1 MRYAE
6 VCVNSTIPDRRT
18 FSYSIPDGLSIDVG
32 QAVWVPFG
40 TKLLQGVVLEL
51 TDSPAVAETKDII
64 GVIEPRPIL
73 SPAYIAMANWLS
85 KHYLAPI
92 FDSVALMLPPGFEIG
107 ALTFLTASI
116 PSDFDLDSL
125 DEEQRHI
132 LELIE
137 KKGKSGQKELEKAL
151 GQKKAQRLVA
161 QLVKK
166 GLVQKIYDL
175 EPIKVSPKFADFLKL
190 TIDPQ
195 QAEQE

>member
-18 FSYSIPDGLSIDVG
+18 FSYSISDALSIEVG

-40 TKLLQGVVLEL
+40 TKHLQGVVLEL
-51 TDSPAVAETKDII
+51 TDSPAVEETKDII

-73 SPAYIAMANWLS
+73 SPAYIALANWLS

-92 FDSVALMLPPGFEIG
+92 FDSVALMLPPGFERG

-125 DEEQRHI
+125 NDDQKHA
-132 LELIE
+132 IE
-137 KKGKSGQKELEKAL
+137 TIKKRGRIGQKELGKAL
-151 GQKKAQRLVA
+151 GQKKAPRLIS

-166 GLVQKIYDL
+166 GLVQR
-175 EPIKVSPKFADFLKL
+175 
-190 TIDPQ
+190 
-195 QAEQE
+195 